1 MAYSF
6 TYENSCDERV
16 SVFCRNVS
24 KKNPDEALQFEI
36 EQERGLTKRNYAFG
50 FSLPA
55 SEIPKF
61 IEAIQ
66 KED

>member
-1 MAYSF
+1 MAYTFSY
-6 TYENSCDERV
+6 TNYANERTGI
-16 SVFCRNVS
+16 SCRNVS
-24 KKNPDEALQFEI
+24 TKNPDCALQFEI
-36 EQERGLTKRNYAFG
+36 EQERGKRNYHHSFY
-50 FSLPA
+50 LPA

>member
-6 TYENSCDERV
+6 TYTNSCDERI
-16 SVFCRNVS
+16 SIFCRNVS
-24 KKNPDEALQFEI
+24 TKNPKDALQFEI
-36 EQERGLTKRNYAFG
+36 EQERGMSKRNYAYG
-50 FSLPA
+50 FSLPT

-61 IEAIQ
+61 LEAIQ

>member
-1 MAYSF
+1 MAYEY
-6 TYENSCDERV
+6 TYTNRMSERTKI
-16 SVFCRNVS
+16 FCRNVIT
-24 KKNPDEALQFEI
+24 KNPSEALQFEI
-36 EQERGLTKRNYAFG
+36 EQQRGKRNYLFG

-55 SEIPKF
+55 AEVSKF